1 MHFYDG
7 LIEYTDG
14 VGEAAEGV
22 SSARE
27 EVRAMLGDEDGQPR
41 ETMSFASEKNGAVK
55 SVQFVFATPAIEKDD
70 EPAAEQ
76 DEPADG
82 TLVDKLLRLLR

>member
-1 MHFYDG
+1 
-7 LIEYTDG
+7 
-14 VGEAAEGV
+14 
-22 SSARE
+22 
-27 EVRAMLGDEDGQPR
+27 MLGDEDGQPR
-41 ETMSFASEKNGAVK
+41 ETMSLASEKNGAVK